1 MRSLTSK
8 SLAFLFVF
16 GIYLVCLN
24 FMGFDW
30 FGAIVAIPMTL
41 SATPLVYGAVL
52 AIRGVLRIVLR
63 FLDRLLD

>member
-8 SLAFLFVF
+8 SLTFLFVF

-41 SATPLVYGAVL
+41 SATPLVYGAFL
-52 AIRGVLRIVLR
+52 AIRVVLRTILK
-63 FLDRLLD
+63 FLDLLLD